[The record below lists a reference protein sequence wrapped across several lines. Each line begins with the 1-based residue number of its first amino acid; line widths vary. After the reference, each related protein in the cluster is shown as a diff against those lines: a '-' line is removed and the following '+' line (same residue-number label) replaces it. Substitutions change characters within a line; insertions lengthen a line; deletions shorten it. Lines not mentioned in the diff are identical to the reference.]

1 MAGLAPY
8 IPNTD
13 GALDTWALNF
23 STLITATPA
32 TYGLGSGDAVTIA
45 GVYTTWHA
53 SFLSATNPGTKTK
66 TTVAAKNTARVNLL
80 AICRPYATMVSNN
93 AGVSSADKTTL
104 GVNPRTSVP
113 TPISAPTS
121 RPVLTF
127 INATPL
133 ASHLRY
139 SDSVA
144 GPLVKSK
151 PYGVI
156 GLQFFGKTSSTAITD
171 PALLP
176 YFQQQPTS
184 PFTASW
190 ESGDVG
196 KTAYVAARWITRK
209 GLVGPWSDITSFTV
223 A

>member
-1 MAGLAPY
+1 MPALAPY
-8 IPNTD
+8 LPNKD
-13 GALDTWALNF
+13 GQLDTWALNF
-23 STLITATPA
+23 STLITASPA
-32 TYGLGSGDAVTIA
+32 TYGLGAGDATTIA
-45 GVYTTWHA
+45 GVYAAWHA
-53 SFLSATNPGTKTK
+53 AFLLATNPSTKTK
-66 TTVAAKNTARVNLL
+66 TSVAAKNTARFNLL
-80 AICRPYATMVSNN
+80 AICRPYATMISLN

-121 RPVLTF
+121 KPVLAF
-127 INATPL
+127 IS
-133 ASHLRY
+133 ASSMQSHMRY

-156 GLQFFGKTSSTAITD
+156 GMQFFGKTSATVITD

-176 YFQQQPTS
+176 ILQQQPTS
-184 PFTASW
+184 PYTVQWA
-190 ESGDVG
+190 SGDVG
-196 KTAYVAARWITRK
+196 KTAYLAGRWITRK
-209 GLVGPWSDITSFTV
+209 GLVGPWSDILTLTV